1 MGFTKVDE
9 HSDIRPD
16 GRNCLLA
23 YGYDGTQQ
31 AALLALLQ
39 QAGIDM
45 LVEVTPGGTGCLLRD
60 LIANTPQEHPMEP
73 LPPVPVVVFHAVS
86 DGELNRFLTLFRGAG
101 LPRPL
106 FAVATETSIHWRFGD
121 LASELMRERRAME
134 KKG

>member
-9 HSDIRPD
+9 HSDTRPD
-16 GRNCLLA
+16 GRNCLLV
-23 YGYDGTQQ
+23 YGYDEIQQ
-31 AALLALLQ
+31 AALLDLLP
-39 QAGIDM
+39 QAGIDE
-45 LVEVTPGGTGCLLRD
+45 LFVVAPGGTGCLLRD
-60 LIANTPQEHPMEP
+60 LIANAPQEQPMDP

-106 FAVATETSIHWRFGD
+106 FAVATETSIHWRFGE
-121 LASELMRERRAME
+121 LAAELMRERRAME